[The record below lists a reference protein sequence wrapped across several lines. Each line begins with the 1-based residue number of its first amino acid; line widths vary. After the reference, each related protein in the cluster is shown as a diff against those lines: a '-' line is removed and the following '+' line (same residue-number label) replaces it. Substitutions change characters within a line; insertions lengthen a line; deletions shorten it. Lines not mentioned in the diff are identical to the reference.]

1 MICPN
6 CGAQIEENYRFCNK
20 CGMSVD
26 EDAVPPVQSTVTE
39 VRPELPMKWYNF
51 LVWVMFTLGPVITI
65 ISGIGTIAGT
75 RHYMGSNISS
85 QDVYSVFTEL
95 KPLDITLGISAILL
109 AIFAFYIRSRLVA
122 YRKDAPKLLTVYYS
136 IELAINLVF
145 EAIYIIVFN
154 SYVTF
159 AFSDIAS
166 AFASDVGGT
175 IIKVA
180 ILIPVNI
187 AYFKKRKHLFV
198 N

>member
-6 CGAQIEENYRFCNK
+6 CGAQIDDNYRFCNK

-26 EDAVPPVQSTVTE
+26 DSAAPPVQSTVAE
-39 VRPELPMKWYNF
+39 VQPQPTMKWYNF

-65 ISGIGTIAGT
+65 FNGIGTIAGT
-75 RHYMGSNISS
+75 RHYAGTNISS

-95 KPLDITLGISAILL
+95 KPLDVALGISVILL
-109 AIFAFYIRSRLVA
+109 ALFAFYIRSRLVA

-136 IELAINLVF
+136 IELAISVVF

-175 IIKVA
+175 LIKVA